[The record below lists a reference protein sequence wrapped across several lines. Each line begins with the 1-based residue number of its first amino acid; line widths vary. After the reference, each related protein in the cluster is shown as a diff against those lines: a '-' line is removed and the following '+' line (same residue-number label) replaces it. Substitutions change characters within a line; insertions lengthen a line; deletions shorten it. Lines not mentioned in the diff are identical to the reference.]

1 MMPRV
6 CRETWDV
13 VEIMEHSAAIKIACS
28 AQGPNVMLTMYG
40 PTNGLQVFQ
49 KEVGNSHR
57 YLNPNYDQNLI
68 PMESVPSLIALI
80 WILGDETLKV
90 WMSREEEK

>member
-40 PTNGLQVFQ
+40 PTNGLQVC
-49 KEVGNSHR
+49 KEEAVNSCR
-57 YLNPNYDQNLI
+57 SLNPNYIRTLI
-68 PMESVPSLIALI
+68 PKPYN
-80 WILGDETLKV
+80 
-90 WMSREEEK
+90 